1 MATLP
6 AERSSGRILTLD
18 VIRGVAVMGIF
29 SVNVVGFAMVEAAYF
44 HPPTWG
50 FHGLADRLM
59 WFANFVLVDGKMR
72 SLFSMLFGASMML
85 VAERA
90 EANGE
95 SPVAIHYRR
104 MIVLLLFGLAHFYF
118 LWFGDI
124 LASYAVVGMVVFVFW
139 RVNAAAL
146 GAFAL
151 TAYVLAFASSL
162 SDAAWMQRAVD
173 ILATGQASDTELQAA
188 RGTVSFLAPD
198 KSYIAHDLAVHQDWG
213 AYVREMTGA
222 RLRDPVDTIRALW
235 PETMALMLLGMAAYR
250 SGFLTGSWSR
260 KAYERVAFAGLAMGA
275 IVSAILAVIV
285 WSSGFRLPL
294 TMTALETWSMP
305 VHPVMA
311 LGYAALII
319 LLIRERGALTQR
331 FAAVGRAAF
340 TNYLGTSLLATFIFN
355 GWGLGLYDKLSR
367 AQCWLL
373 APLFWLLMLLWS
385 KPWLDRFRYGP
396 FEWLWRSL
404 ARGKLQPMRKMVP
417 ATA

>member
-50 FHGLADRLM
+50 FDGLPDRLM

-95 SPVAIHYRR
+95 SPVVVHYRR

-139 RVNAAAL
+139 RLNAAAL
-146 GAFAL
+146 AAFAV
-151 TAYVLAFASSL
+151 TAYVFAFASSL
-162 SDAAWMQRAVD
+162 ADAAWMQRAVE
-173 ILATGQASDTELQAA
+173 ILATGHASDAELQAA

-198 KSYIAHDLAVHQDWG
+198 KSYIAHDLAIHQDWG
-213 AYVREMTGA
+213 AYVREMTGP

-260 KAYERVAFAGLAMGA
+260 KAYQRVAFFGLGLGA
-275 IVSAILAVIV
+275 IVSAILAFIV

-319 LLIRERGALTQR
+319 LLIRQRGALTQR

-340 TNYLGTSLLATFIFN
+340 SNYLGTSLLATFIFN

-367 AQCWLL
+367 AECWLL

-385 KPWLDRFRYGP
+385 KPWLERFRYGP
-396 FEWLWRSL
+396 FEWVWRSL

-417 ATA
+417 AAA